1 MLTEREMEDA
11 VAADPQKYL
20 REEGLEL
27 VARQYHIGSY
37 IFDLLFRD
45 RHGAKLIVELQ
56 RGTLDRNHTYK
67 ILDYDD
73 EYKEQHPDEFVELMC
88 LGQPPRLN
96 APRLP

>member
-1 MLTEREMEDA
+1 VLTEREMEDA

-27 VARQYHIGSY
+27 VDRQHHIGSY

-45 RHGAKLIVELQ
+45 RHAAKLIVELQ

-67 ILDYDD
+67 VAGVGLI
-73 EYKEQHPDEFVELMC
+73 C
-88 LGQPPRLN
+88 
-96 APRLP
+96 